1 MPAPSTR
8 GRRPNG
14 SPRAGRPSSRVHDGL
29 PLHGRLAD
37 WNDARG
43 FGFIE
48 PADGGARVF
57 VHVSAFASPGPRP
70 DDGDVVGY
78 SLGAG
83 PDGRPRARA
92 ASVMQSHSEAAK
104 RMPEQ
109 TTHHRGRPA
118 ALPFV
123 PVIVFAVFLVLAIAV
138 WGASVWFA
146 SIYIGMSAV
155 TFGVYA
161 WDKQAAIDG
170 AWRTRESTL
179 QALALLGGWPGAVFA
194 QQFLRHKNR
203 KVSFQLVF
211 WLIVIVNV
219 GALVALVWRPV
230 LIDQLSNLAG

>member
-1 MPAPSTR
+1 MPP
-8 GRRPNG
+8 
-14 SPRAGRPSSRVHDGL
+14 RPS
-29 PLHGRLAD
+29 PLRGTLAD

-48 PADGGARVF
+48 PAGGGARVF
-57 VHVSAFASPGPRP
+57 VHISAFTSPAPRP
-70 DDGDVVGY
+70 DDGDIVGY

-92 ASVMQSHSEAAK
+92 ASVLQAHSAQVK
-104 RMPEQ
+104 RMPAPPA
-109 TTHHRGRPA
+109 HHRGRPA

-123 PVIVFAVFLVLAIAV
+123 PVLVFAVFLVLAVAA

-146 SIYIGMSAV
+146 SIYIGMSAIA
-155 TFGVYA
+155 FGVYA

-194 QQFLRHKNR
+194 QQLLRHKNR

-211 WLIVIVNV
+211 WLLVIINV
-219 GALVALVWRPV
+219 GAFVALVWRPA
-230 LIDQLSNLAG
+230 LIEQLSSLSG